1 VAVGILA
8 MSQLQAL
15 RTASTLQHVA
25 DLLDY
30 KPKALSY
37 ILYKIP
43 SANKYTTFSIP
54 KRDGTPRDI
63 NAPCSELKELQSHLS
78 DLLLGCVKEIN
89 ETRKFKD
96 QLSHAFKPEHTIVT
110 NAVRH
115 QKKRYVFN
123 IDLQDFFS
131 TINFGRVRG
140 YFIKDANFMLHAKVA
155 TILAQIACH
164 DHKLP
169 QGSPCSPVMSNLV
182 GHILDIQLCR
192 FASKNGCTYSRYAD
206 DITFSTNKPI
216 FPADIAKSS
225 PGKTHAWQAGDALQ
239 KVIARSGFSIN
250 EQKTRMQYRGSRQVV
265 TGLTVNRKVNIKNDY
280 RRTVRVFTQRV
291 FNTGKFQYIAV
302 VTDSTGAKV
311 PTKVDGSLA
320 QLHGMF
326 GHIDFVDNKNKEA
339 EEKRNSGDSKA
350 KATAKNVLYSK
361 RKLYRRFLIFK
372 DLYVAPRPVIICE
385 GKTDNVYLLHAIKSL
400 AAKYPILASIAT
412 AGKVQINVRLLR
424 AFDSGIGTILHLGHG
439 ASDLDR
445 LAEQYATEIK
455 RFKAHGMEQAV
466 VLLMDNDDGADEMY
480 KLAKT
485 LTAKSISRVD
495 PYFHLVG
502 NLYVVVTPLIGAK
515 KQSEIEDSF
524 VDTLKNIILDGKT
537 LSTKNKFDTTKY
549 FGKHIFAQHVREN
562 ASKIDFSGFAGILDR
577 ISDAIQANQERVA
590 ASAAAQSASVAI

>member
-1 VAVGILA
+1 

-15 RTASTLQHVA
+15 RAASTLEHVA

-30 KPKALSY
+30 KPKTLSY

-43 SANKYTTFSIP
+43 AANKYTTFSIP
-54 KRDGTPRDI
+54 KKDGNPRDI

-78 DLLLGCVKEIN
+78 DLLIGCANEIN
-89 ETRKFKD
+89 EIRKFKD

-115 QKKRYVFN
+115 KKKRYVFN
-123 IDLQDFFS
+123 IDLQDFFG

-140 YFIKDANFMLHAKVA
+140 YFLKDANFMLHAKVA

-169 QGSPCSPVMSNLV
+169 QGSPCSPVISNLV
-182 GHILDIQLCR
+182 GHILDIHLCGLA
-192 FASKNGCTYSRYAD
+192 FKNGCTYSRYAD

-216 FPADIAKSS
+216 FPENIAKLL
-225 PGKTHAWQAGDALQ
+225 PGQAHAWQVGNGLE
-239 KVIARSGFSIN
+239 KIVSRSGFTIN
-250 EQKTRMQYRGSRQVV
+250 HQKTRMQYRGSRQVV
-265 TGLTVNRKVNIKNDY
+265 TGLTVNKKVNIKNDY
-280 RRTVRVFTQRV
+280 RRTVRQFTQRV
-291 FNTGKFQYIAV
+291 FNTGKFQYLAV
-302 VTDSTGAKV
+302 VTDAAGAKT
-311 PTKVDGSLA
+311 PTKIDGSLE

-326 GHIDFVDNKNKEA
+326 GHIDFVDNENREA
-339 EEKRNSGDSKA
+339 EEKRDSGSSKA
-350 KATAKNVLYSK
+350 KNAAKDALYSK

-372 DLYVAPRPVIICE
+372 DLYSAPRPVIICE

-400 AAKYPILASIAT
+400 AVNYPILASITT
-412 AGKVQINVRLLR
+412 AGKVQIHIRLLK
-424 AFDSGIGTILHLGHG
+424 ALDSSIGTILHLGHG

-445 LAEQYATEIK
+445 LAKQYAEEIL

-480 KLAKT
+480 KLAKD
-485 LTAKSISRVD
+485 LTGKNVSRAE

-502 NLYVVVTPLIGAK
+502 NLYVVVTPLIGTN

-524 VDTLKNIILDGKT
+524 ADTLKNVVLDGKT
-537 LSTKNKFDTTKY
+537 LSTKNKFDTAKY
-549 FGKHIFAQHVREN
+549 FSKHVFAQHVREN
-562 ASKIDFSGFAGILDR
+562 ASKIDFSGFSGILDR
-577 ISDAIQANQERVA
+577 VAAAIQANQIRIA
-590 ASAAAQSASVAI
+590 ASAAPQAVPVTV